1 MYMQCVV
8 KVAAACGFLLCGLT
22 VSAAEAVD
30 KSIADN
36 IIAKLRLA
44 ESRLSIAK
52 VELSQV
58 DGVYKLTSTGERVLY
73 ASADGRFLIMG
84 KMLEV
89 TPDGL
94 VDTHLVEI
102 APLRRDR
109 IANIELSEM
118 MVFPAKGER
127 KSYINVFTDVAC
139 GLCTLLYMKIET
151 LNARG
156 IEVRYLP
163 FPLAGIGSRS
173 HAKFESAW
181 CADDGLDAMRRL
193 QNGESIPELSCQSPV
208 AEHYRLGLSVGVNSV
223 PAIVLADGTLLQ
235 SFRSAQ
241 EMDEQLNRL

>member
-1 MYMQCVV
+1 MLFCI
-8 KVAAACGFLLCGLT
+8 KVLAVSLFLLSVVT
-22 VSAAEAVD
+22 ASATEPVE

-44 ESRLSIAK
+44 EPRLSIAK
-52 VELSQV
+52 VESSQME
-58 DGVYKLTSTGERVLY
+58 GIYKLTSTGGKVLY

-94 VDTHLVEI
+94 VDTHLVEL
-102 APLRRDR
+102 APVRRDR
-109 IANIELSEM
+109 IANIALSDM
-118 MVFPAKGER
+118 VVFPAKGER

-139 GLCTLLYMKIET
+139 GLCTLLYMKVET

-163 FPLAGIGSRS
+163 FPRGGIGSRS
-173 HAKFESAW
+173 YSKFESAW
-181 CADDGLDAMRRL
+181 CADDRFDAMRRV
-193 QNGESIPELSCQSPV
+193 QIGESIPKLSCQNSV
-208 AEHYRLGLSVGVNSV
+208 AEHYSLALNVGVNTV

-235 SFRSAQ
+235 GFRSAQ